1 MCGLTFTYGDNDT
14 TIDPYAICNSFFSAE
29 EQGLV
34 MALPHRIGSEPKHL
48 PVQPG
53 LQEPRAYHCLLSIM
67 VLPFEAKLNTKS
79 TLTEKY
85 WKTFLKSD
93 RVSPQGK

>member
-34 MALPHRIGSEPKHL
+34 D
-48 PVQPG
+48 G
-53 LQEPRAYHCLLSIM
+53 LATQ
-67 VLPFEAKLNTKS
+67 N
-79 TLTEKY
+79 
-85 WKTFLKSD
+85 WK
-93 RVSPQGK
+93 